1 MTRLILDT
9 CAVIE
14 LITSSDTT
22 ELEFWNI
29 IDDPNVMLF
38 ASFET
43 ARELVVHFNNKTLL
57 SKHWQT
63 ARQMLTSI
71 EQDYGIEFLPLRRD
85 TAFTYAD
92 LQLNEEQA
100 ADTLSGGYA
109 VMVYLGFN
117 EEKQFFLGINRQG
130 IKIDGK
136 IFHRMIAQKN
146 RNGAAVIIHDFGA
159 KLVFHGFYYGDFFKL
174 FFT

>member
-14 LITSSDTT
+14 LITSSDAT

-57 SKHWQT
+57 SKHWKT

-71 EQDYGIEFLPLRRD
+71 EQDYGIEILPLRRD
-85 TAFTYAD
+85 TAFMYAD
-92 LQLNEEQA
+92 LQLNEA
-100 ADTLSGGYA
+100 MD
-109 VMVYLGFN
+109 
-117 EEKQFFLGINRQG
+117 
-130 IKIDGK
+130 
-136 IFHRMIAQKN
+136 HRDPSDH
-146 RNGAAVIIHDFGA
+146 VIIAHAITEHLTLLSSDQKFT
-159 KLVFHGFYYGDFFKL
+159 FYRSQGLNLIEY
-174 FFT
+174 

>member
-100 ADTLSGGYA
+100 HRDPSDHIIIAHAITERLTLLSSDQKFAFY
-109 VMVYLGFN
+109 
-117 EEKQFFLGINRQG
+117 RSQG
-130 IKIDGK
+130 LDLIE
-136 IFHRMIAQKN
+136 
-146 RNGAAVIIHDFGA
+146 
-159 KLVFHGFYYGDFFKL
+159 Y
-174 FFT
+174 

>member
-14 LITSSDTT
+14 LITSSDAT

-100 ADTLSGGYA
+100 HRDPSDHIIIAHAITERLTLLSSDQKFAFY
-109 VMVYLGFN
+109 
-117 EEKQFFLGINRQG
+117 RSQG
-130 IKIDGK
+130 LDLIE
-136 IFHRMIAQKN
+136 
-146 RNGAAVIIHDFGA
+146 
-159 KLVFHGFYYGDFFKL
+159 Y
-174 FFT
+174 

>member
-14 LITSSDTT
+14 LITSSDTQ
-22 ELEFWNI
+22 ELDFRNI

-63 ARQMLTSI
+63 AKQMLTSI

-92 LQLNEEQA
+92 LQLNEEQ
-100 ADTLSGGYA
+100 D
-109 VMVYLGFN
+109 
-117 EEKQFFLGINRQG
+117 
-130 IKIDGK
+130 
-136 IFHRMIAQKN
+136 HRDPSDH
-146 RNGAAVIIHDFGA
+146 VIIAHAITERLTLLSSDQKFA
-159 KLVFHGFYYGDFFKL
+159 FYRSQGLDLIEY
-174 FFT
+174 